1 MSPAEV
7 TADEFIMRPSP
18 ARFRASLKVRLAF
31 FAPLAISA
39 LAFTA
44 RSLLGGGLGAV
55 VTGGCGIAVA
65 CLTAALYAL
74 FLRNVAYSARPDHLQ
89 RSNIFGCQRTW
100 RRVDLDR
107 AVVRTVNIGQG
118 PIERCAFLGLDGT
131 AVATIAMPFFDRAA
145 LDALCGVLGL
155 PIDQNPAT
163 LTGRQFRTEFPKAL
177 SWWEANAL
185 LVGLGI
191 AFLIVAAVVVAVLL
205 VSALSMWIG

>member
-1 MSPAEV
+1 
-7 TADEFIMRPSP
+7 
-18 ARFRASLKVRLAF
+18 
-31 FAPLAISA
+31 
-39 LAFTA
+39 
-44 RSLLGGGLGAV
+44 
-55 VTGGCGIAVA
+55 
-65 CLTAALYAL
+65 
-74 FLRNVAYSARPDHLQ
+74 
-89 RSNIFGCQRTW
+89 
-100 RRVDLDR
+100 
-107 AVVRTVNIGQG
+107 
-118 PIERCAFLGLDGT
+118 
-131 AVATIAMPFFDRAA
+131 MPFFDRAA